1 MANETRKED
10 NKGKKK
16 YKGEYLDKS
25 NTRRKYKEAPENRLR
40 RGRQQREVNY
50 KGSKKEEEVSHVL
63 SGFSLNALAQKNR
76 NLFYQS
82 SFDTSFSV

>member
-10 NKGKKK
+10 KQGHKW
-16 YKGEYLDKS
+16 KGEYLAKS

-40 RGRQQREVNY
+40 RGRQQSEVNY
-50 KGSKKEEEVSHVL
+50 KGSMKEEEVSHVL
-63 SGFSLNALAQKNR
+63 SGFSLNALAQKNW